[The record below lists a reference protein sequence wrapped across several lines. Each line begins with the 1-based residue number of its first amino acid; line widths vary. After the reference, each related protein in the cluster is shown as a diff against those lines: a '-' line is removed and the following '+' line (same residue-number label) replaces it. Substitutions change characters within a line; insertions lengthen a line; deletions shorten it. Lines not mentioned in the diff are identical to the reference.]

1 MVVCH
6 MRKII
11 FIHIPKTAGSSIEH
25 LLRDE
30 GLYELDFI
38 GVRNGRSTHHYMG
51 IELKMILKDLY
62 PKYYKF
68 SFVRNPYDRL
78 ISEYFWCRIKDV
90 GHKFNKTFDEFL
102 DYVEDVIKNKK
113 FFKPIENDHFIP
125 QYSFLFFNNKLLVN
139 NIFKYEDIETVA
151 PLIKKRLKI
160 KTTLQHLNKSVKNEI
175 TLTQEQKDRIYNLYK
190 IDFETFNYE
199 K

>member
-6 MRKII
+6 IRKII

-30 GLYELDFI
+30 GKYELDFI

-51 IELKMILKDLY
+51 IELKMILKELY
-62 PKYYKF
+62 PTYYKF

-78 ISEYFWCRIKDV
+78 ISEYFWCRISNV

-125 QYSFLFFNNKLLVN
+125 QYSFLFFNKKLIVN
-139 NIFKYEDIETVA
+139 NIFNYEDIETVA

-160 KTTLQHLNKSVKNEI
+160 KTSLQHLNKSVKNEI
-175 TLTQEQKDRIYNLYK
+175 TLTQGQKDRIYNLYQ
-190 IDFETFNYE
+190 IDFETFNYD

>member
-30 GLYELDFI
+30 GRYELDFI

-78 ISEYFWCRIKDV
+78 ISEYFWCRLKDV

>member
-6 MRKII
+6 IRKII

-30 GLYELDFI
+30 GKYELDFI

-51 IELKMILKDLY
+51 IELKLILKELY
-62 PKYYKF
+62 PTYYKF

-78 ISEYFWCRIKDV
+78 ISEYFWCRLNNV

-102 DYVEDVIKNKK
+102 DYVEDVIKNKN

-160 KTTLQHLNKSVKNEI
+160 NTVLQHLNKSKKNEI

-190 IDFETFNYE
+190 IDFQTFNYE

>member
-6 MRKII
+6 IRKII

-30 GLYELDFI
+30 GKYELDFI

-51 IELKMILKDLY
+51 IELKMILKELY
-62 PKYYKF
+62 PTYYKF

-78 ISEYFWCRIKDV
+78 ISEYFWCRINNV

-113 FFKPIENDHFIP
+113 FFKPIDNDHFIP

-139 NIFKYEDIETVA
+139 NIFKYEDLETVG

-160 KTTLQHLNKSVKNEI
+160 KTSLQHLNKSIKNEI
-175 TLTQEQKDRIYNLYK
+175 TLTQEQKDRIYNLYQ
-190 IDFETFNYE
+190 IDFQTFNYE

>member
-6 MRKII
+6 TRKII

-30 GLYELDFI
+30 GKYELDFI

-51 IELKMILKDLY
+51 IELKMILKELY

-78 ISEYFWCRIKDV
+78 ISEYFWCRINNV

-125 QYSFLFFNNKLLVN
+125 QYSFLFFNKKLIVN
-139 NIFKYEDIETVA
+139 NIFKYEDIETVV

-160 KTTLQHLNKSVKNEI
+160 KTSLQHLNKSVKNEI
-175 TLTQEQKDRIYNLYK
+175 TLTQEQKDRIYNLYQ

>member
-6 MRKII
+6 IRKII

-30 GLYELDFI
+30 GKYELDFI

-51 IELKMILKDLY
+51 IELKMILKELY
-62 PKYYKF
+62 PTYYKF

-78 ISEYFWCRIKDV
+78 ISEYFWCRINNV

-102 DYVEDVIKNKK
+102 DYVENVIKNKK

-139 NIFKYEDIETVA
+139 NIFKYEDIETVV

-160 KTTLQHLNKSVKNEI
+160 KTSLQHLNKSVKNEI
-175 TLTQEQKDRIYNLYK
+175 TLTQEQKDRIYNLYQ
-190 IDFETFNYE
+190 IDFQTFNYE

>member
-175 TLTQEQKDRIYNLYK
+175 TLTQEQKDIIYNLYK

>member
-6 MRKII
+6 IRKII

-30 GLYELDFI
+30 GKYELDFI

-51 IELKMILKDLY
+51 IELKMILKELY
-62 PKYYKF
+62 PTYYKF

-78 ISEYFWCRIKDV
+78 ISEYFWCRINNV
-90 GHKFNKTFDEFL
+90 GNKFNKTFDEFL

-125 QYSFLFFNNKLLVN
+125 QYSFLFFNKKLLVN
-139 NIFKYEDIETVA
+139 NIFKYEDLENVT

-160 KTTLQHLNKSVKNEI
+160 KTVLQHLNKSVKNEI
-175 TLTQEQKDRIYNLYK
+175 TLTQEQKDRIYNLYQ
-190 IDFETFNYE
+190 IDFQTFNYD

>member
-6 MRKII
+6 IRKII

-30 GLYELDFI
+30 GKYELDFI

-51 IELKMILKDLY
+51 IELKMILKELY
-62 PKYYKF
+62 PAYYKF
-68 SFVRNPYDRL
+68 SFVRNHYDRL
-78 ISEYFWCRIKDV
+78 ISEYFWCRINNV

-102 DYVEDVIKNKK
+102 DYVEDIIKNKK

-125 QYSFLFFNNKLLVN
+125 QYSFLFFNNKLIVN
-139 NIFKYEDIETVA
+139 NIFKYEDIETVG

-160 KTTLQHLNKSVKNEI
+160 KTSLQHLNKSVKNEI
-175 TLTQEQKDRIYNLYK
+175 TLTQDQKDRIYNLYK
-190 IDFETFNYE
+190 IDFETFNYD

>member
-6 MRKII
+6 TRKII

-30 GLYELDFI
+30 GKYELDFI

-51 IELKMILKDLY
+51 IELKMILKELY
-62 PKYYKF
+62 PTYYKF

-78 ISEYFWCRIKDV
+78 ISEYFWCRLNNV

-102 DYVEDVIKNKK
+102 DYIEDVIKNKK

-139 NIFKYEDIETVA
+139 NIFKYEDIQTVI
-151 PLIKKRLKI
+151 PLIRKRLKI
-160 KTTLQHLNKSVKNEI
+160 ITEFQHLNKSIKNEI
-175 TLTQEQKDRIYNLYK
+175 TLTEEQKERIYNLYK
-190 IDFETFNYE
+190 IDFQTFNY
-199 K
+199 KK

>member
-30 GLYELDFI
+30 GRYELDFI

-160 KTTLQHLNKSVKNEI
+160 KTQLQHLNKSVKNEI

>member
-30 GLYELDFI
+30 GRYELDFI

-139 NIFKYEDIETVA
+139 NIFKYEDIETVS

>member
-6 MRKII
+6 IRKII

-30 GLYELDFI
+30 GKYELDFI

-51 IELKMILKDLY
+51 IELKLILKELY
-62 PKYYKF
+62 PTYYKF

-78 ISEYFWCRIKDV
+78 ISEYFWCRLNNV

-125 QYSFLFFNNKLLVN
+125 QYSFLFFNNKLIVN

-160 KTTLQHLNKSVKNEI
+160 KTSLQHLNKSVKNEI
-175 TLTQEQKDRIYNLYK
+175 TLTQGQKDRIYNLYR

>member
-6 MRKII
+6 IRKII

-30 GLYELDFI
+30 GKYELDFI

-51 IELKMILKDLY
+51 IELKLILKELY
-62 PKYYKF
+62 PTYYKF

-78 ISEYFWCRIKDV
+78 ISEYFWCRLNNV

-102 DYVEDVIKNKK
+102 DYVEDVIKNKN

-125 QYSFLFFNNKLLVN
+125 QYSFLFFNNKLIVN

-160 KTTLQHLNKSVKNEI
+160 KTELQHLNKSKKNEI

-190 IDFETFNYE
+190 IDFQTFNYD

>member
-6 MRKII
+6 TRKII

-30 GLYELDFI
+30 GKYELDFI

-51 IELKMILKDLY
+51 IELKIILKELY
-62 PKYYKF
+62 QTYYKF
-68 SFVRNPYDRL
+68 SFVRNPYDKL
-78 ISEYFWCRIKDV
+78 ISEYFWCRINNV
-90 GHKFNKTFDEFL
+90 GYKFNKTFDEFL
-102 DYVEDVIKNKK
+102 DYVEDVIKNKN

-151 PLIKKRLKI
+151 PLIKKKLKI
-160 KTTLQHLNKSVKNEI
+160 KTSLQHLNKSAKNEI

-190 IDFETFNYE
+190 IDFETFNYLS
-199 K
+199 

>member
-30 GLYELDFI
+30 GRYELDFI

-90 GHKFNKTFDEFL
+90 GHKFNKTFDQFL

>member
-6 MRKII
+6 IRKII

-30 GLYELDFI
+30 GKYELDFI

-51 IELKMILKDLY
+51 IELKLTLKELY
-62 PKYYKF
+62 PSYYKF

-78 ISEYFWCRIKDV
+78 ISEYFWCRIKNV

-113 FFKPIENDHFIP
+113 FFIHIENDHFIP

-139 NIFKYEDIETVA
+139 NIFKYEDIETIV
-151 PLIKKRLKI
+151 PLIRKRLKI
-160 KTTLQHLNKSVKNEI
+160 KTELQHLNKSKKNEI
-175 TLTQEQKDRIYNLYK
+175 TLTQEQKDRIYNLYQ
-190 IDFETFNYE
+190 IDFQTFNYE

>member
-1 MVVCH
+1 M
-6 MRKII
+6 KII
-11 FIHIPKTAGSSIEH
+11 I
-25 LLRDE
+25 
-30 GLYELDFI
+30 
-38 GVRNGRSTHHYMG
+38 
-51 IELKMILKDLY
+51 
-62 PKYYKF
+62 
-68 SFVRNPYDRL
+68 
-78 ISEYFWCRIKDV
+78 
-90 GHKFNKTFDEFL
+90 
-102 DYVEDVIKNKK
+102 
-113 FFKPIENDHFIP
+113 
-125 QYSFLFFNNKLLVN
+125 LLVN

>member
-6 MRKII
+6 TRKII

-30 GLYELDFI
+30 GKYELDFI

-51 IELKMILKDLY
+51 IELKLILKELY
-62 PKYYKF
+62 PTYYKF

-78 ISEYFWCRIKDV
+78 ISEYFWCRINNV

-102 DYVEDVIKNKK
+102 DYVEDVIKNKN

-160 KTTLQHLNKSVKNEI
+160 KTKLQHLNKSIKNEI
-175 TLTQEQKDRIYNLYK
+175 TLTQEQKERIYNLYK
-190 IDFETFNYE
+190 IDFQTFNYE

>member
-6 MRKII
+6 NRKII

-30 GLYELDFI
+30 GKYELDFI

-51 IELKMILKDLY
+51 IELKIILKELY
-62 PKYYKF
+62 SVYYKF

-78 ISEYFWCRIKDV
+78 ISEYFWCRIKNI
-90 GHKFNKTFDEFL
+90 GYKFNKTFDEFL
-102 DYVEDVIKNKK
+102 DYVEDIVKNKK
-113 FFKPIENDHFIP
+113 FTEHIENDHFIP
-125 QYSFLFFNNKLLVN
+125 QYLFLFFDNKLIVN
-139 NIFKYEDIETVA
+139 NIFKYEDIETVI
-151 PLIKKRLKI
+151 PLIIKKLKI
-160 KTTLQHLNKSVKNEI
+160 KTSLKHLNKTNKNEI
-175 TLTQEQKDRIYNLYK
+175 TLDETQKERIYNLYK
-190 IDFETFNYE
+190 IDFQTFNYA

>member
-6 MRKII
+6 TRKII

-30 GLYELDFI
+30 GKYELDFI

-51 IELKMILKDLY
+51 IELKMILKELY

-68 SFVRNPYDRL
+68 SFVRNPYDRI

-90 GHKFNKTFDEFL
+90 GYKFNKTFDEFL

-139 NIFKYEDIETVA
+139 NIFKYEDIETIV
-151 PLIKKRLKI
+151 PLIKKKLKI
-160 KTTLQHLNKSVKNEI
+160 NTVLQHLNKSNKNEI
-175 TLTQEQKDRIYNLYK
+175 TLTDQQKERIYNLYK
-190 IDFETFNYE
+190 NDFQTFNYE